1 MAHKVDNAVIL
12 AAGLSSRFAPL
23 SYEKPKGLLKVR
35 GEVLIERQ
43 IRQLQEA
50 EVKDI
55 FVVTGYKAEAFSYL
69 QDLSGVKLLHN
80 PDYAVRNN
88 HSSIWVA
95 RDVLANTYICS
106 VDNYFA
112 KNPYEAVVSD
122 PYYACLYA
130 QGPTKEWC
138 VWTDEVGYINRVEIG
153 GADAYYMMGHV
164 FWDQT
169 FSRDFLH
176 ILEPIHDLP
185 QTRDALWERIY
196 LDHLDRLKLKVR
208 PYGDDE
214 IFEFDSLEELRAFDP
229 TYLDHSGSE
238 ILDRISREAG
248 AKERD
253 INNIVPDSDG
263 FTFRLNGRDRTYRY
277 DYQNQNWRTLS

>member
-1 MAHKVDNAVIL
+1 MTHQVDNAVIL

-23 SYEKPKGLLKVR
+23 SYEKPKGLLPVR

-43 IRQLQEA
+43 IRQLREA
-50 EVKDI
+50 GVQDI

-69 QDLSGVKLLHN
+69 EDFAGVTLLHN

-106 VDNYFA
+106 VDNYFE
-112 KNPYEAVVSD
+112 KNPYEATVSA

-130 QGPTKEWC
+130 PGPTKEWC
-138 VWTDEVGYINRVEIG
+138 VWTDEEGYINRVEVG
-153 GADAYYMMGHV
+153 GEDAYYMMGHV

-176 ILEPIHDLP
+176 ILEPLHNLA
-185 QTRDALWERIY
+185 QTREALWERIY
-196 LDHLDRLKLKVR
+196 RDHLDQLKLKVR
-208 PYGDDE
+208 PYKDDE
-214 IFEFDSLEELRAFDP
+214 IFEFDSLEELRIFDP
-229 TYLDHSGSE
+229 TYMDHSGSA
-238 ILDRISREAG
+238 ILDRISKETG

-253 INNIVPDSDG
+253 IHNIVPDSDG

-277 DYQNQNWRTLS
+277 DYQNQNWRTLP

>member
-50 EVKDI
+50 GVKDI

-80 PDYAVRNN
+80 PDYAIRNN

-95 RDVLANTYICS
+95 RNVLANTYICS

-112 KNPYEAVVSD
+112 ENPYEAVVSD

-130 QGPTKEWC
+130 KGPTKEWC
-138 VWTDEVGYINRVEIG
+138 VWTDEAGYINKVEIG

-176 ILEPIHDLP
+176 ILEPIHALP
-185 QTRDALWERIY
+185 ETRDALWERIY
-196 LDHLDRLKLKVR
+196 LNHLDQLKLKVR

-253 INNIVPDSDG
+253 ITNIVPDSDG